1 MRWSLGVTQRFWLGV
16 RRIGMDVTVKA
27 GGPDKESADAI
38 VLMLYEGDT
47 VPRGAAATLDKALEG
62 AITALLQEGE
72 FTGKSRQQSVLH
84 TQGRLKSR
92 KVVLA
97 GLGKSNKLTLEGWR
111 QAAGS
116 AAHYA
121 RGLGATTIAVAIDS
135 SEQAHIGLSDAAQ
148 AVAEGMVLALY
159 RFDKFKTEENNRPDV
174 TTVTL
179 ITSNRQQAKAVQQGA
194 EIGRILG
201 ESANFARSLINHPAN
216 EMTPT
221 ILAEQARQMAK
232 ECHLNCEI
240 LDRKD
245 LEKLGMGLFL
255 GVAQGSEQP
264 PKFIILEHRGG
275 KRGQGNIVFVGKG
288 ITFDSGGIS
297 IKSADGME
305 RMKYDMSG
313 GAAVIGTLR
322 ATALLKVPQNII
334 GLIPATENLPSGKAT
349 KPGDVHRAMNGKTAE
364 IINTDAEG
372 RLILGDALAYAARYK
387 PIACVDLATLTGA
400 CVVALGHEAIGM
412 MGNTQGED
420 LMDRLRK
427 SGTHTG
433 ERVWQLP
440 LWDEYLEHVK
450 SDVADVKNVGMGR
463 AAGTIA
469 GAAFLVKFVDGYP
482 WVHLDIAGTAWAD
495 REQPYKPKGGTGVGV
510 RLLTQMVLD
519 WNAQQ

>member
-1 MRWSLGVTQRFWLGV
+1 ME
-16 RRIGMDVTVKA
+16 VTVKA
-27 GGPDKESADAI
+27 GGIDKESVDAI
-38 VLMLYEGDT
+38 VLMLYEGD
-47 VPRGAAATLDKALEG
+47 VAPQGAAAMTDKALDG
-62 AITALLQEGE
+62 AITSLRQAGE
-72 FTGKSRQQSVLH
+72 FTGKPRQHSVLH
-84 TQGRLKSR
+84 TQGRLKAN
-92 KVVLA
+92 KVVLT
-97 GLGKSNKLTLEGWR
+97 GLGKPDKLTLEGLR

-116 AAHYA
+116 AAQYA
-121 RGLGATTIAVAIDS
+121 RGLGASTLSAPIQAA
-135 SEQAHIGLSDAAQ
+135 EQASVEPSETAQ
-148 AVAEGMVLALY
+148 AVVEGMVLALY
-159 RFDKFKTEENNRPDV
+159 RFDKFKTEENDRRDV
-174 TTVTL
+174 TSVTL
-179 ITSNRQQAKAVQQGA
+179 LANNQERAKAVRQGA

-201 ESANFARSLINHPAN
+201 ESANLARSLINHPSN

-232 ECHLNCEI
+232 VCHLKCEV

-245 LEKLGMGLFL
+245 MEKLGMGLLL
-255 GVAQGSEQP
+255 GVAQGSEEL

-275 KRGQGNIVFVGKG
+275 KRGQGNLVFVGKG
-288 ITFDSGGIS
+288 VTFDSGGIS
-297 IKSADGME
+297 IKPADGME

-313 GAAVIGTLR
+313 GAAVIGALR
-322 ATALLKVPQNII
+322 ATALLQVPQNVI

-387 PIACVDLATLTGA
+387 PVACVDLATLTGA

-412 MGNTQGED
+412 MGNAEGEE
-420 LMDRLRK
+420 LMDRLRRA
-427 SGTHTG
+427 GMRTG

-519 WNAQQ
+519 WNAHQ

>member
-1 MRWSLGVTQRFWLGV
+1 ME
-16 RRIGMDVTVKA
+16 VTVKA
-27 GGPDKESADAI
+27 GGLEKESVDAI
-38 VLMLYEGDT
+38 VLMLHEGDT
-47 VPRGAAATLDKALEG
+47 VPQGAVAMIDKALDG
-62 AITALLQEGE
+62 AVTALRQGGD
-72 FTGKSRQQSVLH
+72 FTGKPRQQSVLH
-84 TQGRLKSR
+84 TQGRLKAK
-92 KVVLA
+92 KVVLT
-97 GLGKSNKLTLEGWR
+97 GVGKPDKLTLEGLR
-111 QAAGS
+111 QASGS

-121 RGLGATTIAVAIDS
+121 RGLGASTLAATIEGA
-135 SEQAHIGLSDAAQ
+135 EQASIGPSEAAQ
-148 AVAEGMVLALY
+148 AVTEGMVLALY
-159 RFDKFKTEENNRPDV
+159 RFDKFKTEENDRRDV
-174 TTVTL
+174 TAITL
-179 ITSNRQQAKAVQQGA
+179 IANNREQAKAVRQGA
-194 EIGRILG
+194 EIGRIFG
-201 ESANFARSLINHPAN
+201 ESANFARSLINHPSN

-232 ECHLNCEI
+232 DCHLRCEI
-240 LDRKD
+240 LDRKGI
-245 LEKLGMGLFL
+245 EKLGMGLLL
-255 GVAQGSEQP
+255 GVAQGSEEP

-275 KRGQGNIVFVGKG
+275 RRGQGNLVFVGKG

-297 IKSADGME
+297 IKPAEGME

-313 GAAVIGTLR
+313 GAAVIGALR
-322 ATALLKVPQNII
+322 AIALLKVPQNVI

-364 IINTDAEG
+364 IVNTDAEG

-412 MGNTQGED
+412 LGNAQGEE
-420 LMDRLRK
+420 LMDRLRQA
-427 SGTHTG
+427 GMRTG

-450 SDVADVKNVGMGR
+450 SDVADVRNVGMGR

-469 GAAFLVKFVDGYP
+469 GAAFLVKFVEGYP

>member
-1 MRWSLGVTQRFWLGV
+1 MEVTGR
-16 RRIGMDVTVKA
+16 A
-27 GGPDKESADAI
+27 GRLDKESVDAI
-38 VLMLYEGDT
+38 ILMLNEGDS
-47 VPRGAAATLDKALEG
+47 VPRGTAAMIDKSLDG
-62 AITALLQEGE
+62 AVTALLREGE
-72 FTGKSRQQSVLH
+72 FTGKARQQSVLH
-84 TQGRLKSR
+84 TPGRLKSK
-92 KVVLA
+92 KVVLT
-97 GLGKSNKLTLEGWR
+97 GLGKPEKLTLEGLR

-116 AAHYA
+116 AANYA
-121 RGLGATTIAVAIDS
+121 RSLHASTIAATL
-135 SEQAHIGLSDAAQ
+135 EGAEHAHLALSDAAQ
-148 AVAEGMVLALY
+148 AVAEGMVLGLY
-159 RFDKFKTEENNRPDV
+159 RFDKFKTEENDRHEV
-174 TTVTL
+174 TAVTL
-179 ITSNRQQAKAVQQGA
+179 IADSRAQVKAVQQGA

-201 ESANFARSLINHPAN
+201 ESTNFARSLVNHPSN

-221 ILAEQARQMAK
+221 ILAEQARQMAQ
-232 ECHLNCEI
+232 ECDLKCEV

-245 LEKLGMGLFL
+245 MEKLGMGLLL

-264 PKFIILEHRGG
+264 PQFIVLEHRGG
-275 KRGQGNIVFVGKG
+275 KRTQGNIVFVGKG

-313 GAAVIGTLR
+313 GAAVIGALR
-322 ATALLKVPQNII
+322 AAALLRVPQNVI

-412 MGNTQGED
+412 MGNSRGEP
-420 LMDRLRK
+420 LMDRLR
-427 SGTHTG
+427 GAGMRTG

-463 AAGTIA
+463 AAGAIA
-469 GAAFLVKFVDGYP
+469 GAAFLAKFVDGYP

-510 RLLTQMVLD
+510 RLLTHMILD
-519 WNAQQ
+519 WNTNG

>member
-1 MRWSLGVTQRFWLGV
+1 MEVTG
-16 RRIGMDVTVKA
+16 KA
-27 GGPDKESADAI
+27 GGLDKESVDAI
-38 VLMLYEGDT
+38 VLMLYEGAT
-47 VPRGAAATLDKALEG
+47 VPRGVAATVDKALDG
-62 AITALLQEGE
+62 AVTALLREGE
-72 FTGKSRQQSVLH
+72 FTGKLRQQSVLH
-84 TQGRLKSR
+84 AQGRLKSK

-97 GLGKSNKLTLEGWR
+97 GLGKPEKLTLEGLR

-121 RGLGATTIAVAIDS
+121 RDLRAATIAVAVEGA
-135 SEQAHIGLSDAAQ
+135 EQAHIGLPEAAQ
-148 AVAEGMVLALY
+148 AIAEGMVLALY
-159 RFDKFKTEENNRPDV
+159 RFDKFKTEENDRPEV
-174 TTVTL
+174 TAVTL
-179 ITSNRQQAKAVQQGA
+179 IASNRQQAKAVQQGA

-201 ESANFARSLINHPAN
+201 ESANFARSLVNHPSN

-221 ILAEQARQMAK
+221 ILAEQARQMAQ
-232 ECHLNCEI
+232 ECHLKCEI

-245 LEKLGMGLFL
+245 LEKLSMGLFL

-297 IKSADGME
+297 IKPADGME

-313 GAAVIGTLR
+313 GAAVIGALR
-322 ATALLKVPQNII
+322 AMALLQAPQNVI
-334 GLIPATENLPSGKAT
+334 GLVPATENLPSGKAT

-412 MGNTQGED
+412 MGNAQGEA
-420 LMDRLRK
+420 LMERIRK
-427 SGTHTG
+427 AGTRTG

-440 LWDEYLEHVK
+440 LWDEYLEYVK

-495 REQPYKPKGGTGVGV
+495 REQPYKPKGGTGVGA

-519 WNAQQ
+519 WEAQQ

>member
-1 MRWSLGVTQRFWLGV
+1 ME
-16 RRIGMDVTVKA
+16 VTVKA
-27 GGPDKESADAI
+27 GGLEKESVDAI
-38 VLMLYEGDT
+38 VLMLHEGDA
-47 VPRGAAATLDKALEG
+47 VPQGAVAMIDKALDG
-62 AITALLQEGE
+62 ALTALRQGGE
-72 FTGKSRQQSVLH
+72 FTGKPRQQSVWH
-84 TQGRLKSR
+84 TQGRLKAK
-92 KVVLA
+92 KVVLT
-97 GLGKSNKLTLEGWR
+97 GVGKPDKLTLEGLR

-121 RGLGATTIAVAIDS
+121 RSLGASTLAATVESA
-135 SEQAHIGLSDAAQ
+135 EQASIGLSEAAQ
-148 AVAEGMVLALY
+148 AVTEGMVLALY
-159 RFDKFKTEENNRPDV
+159 RFDKFKTEENDRRDVSAIALIANNRA
-174 TTVTL
+174 
-179 ITSNRQQAKAVQQGA
+179 QAKAVRQGA

-201 ESANFARSLINHPAN
+201 ESANFARSLINHPSN

-221 ILAEQARQMAK
+221 ILAEQARQMAND
-232 ECHLNCEI
+232 CHLRCEI

-245 LEKLGMGLFL
+245 IEKLGMGLLL
-255 GVAQGSEQP
+255 GVAQGSEEP

-275 KRGQGNIVFVGKG
+275 RRGQGNLVFVGKG

-297 IKSADGME
+297 IKPAEGME

-313 GAAVIGTLR
+313 GAAVIGALR
-322 ATALLKVPQNII
+322 AIALLKVAQNVI

-364 IINTDAEG
+364 IVNTDAEG
-372 RLILGDALAYAARYK
+372 RLVLGDALAYAARYK

-412 MGNTQGED
+412 LGNAQGEE
-420 LMDRLRK
+420 LMDRLRQA
-427 SGTHTG
+427 GMRTG

-469 GAAFLVKFVDGYP
+469 GAAFLVKFVEGYP

-495 REQPYKPKGGTGVGV
+495 REQPYKPRGGTGVGV

-519 WNAQQ
+519 WNTQQ

>member
-1 MRWSLGVTQRFWLGV
+1 MEVL
-16 RRIGMDVTVKA
+16 VKA
-27 GGPDKESADAI
+27 SGVDKEPVDAI
-38 VLMLYEGDT
+38 ILMLHEGDA
-47 VPRGAAATLDKALEG
+47 VPQGAAAMVDKALDG
-62 AITALLQEGE
+62 AVTALQQEGE
-72 FTGKSRQQSVLH
+72 FTGKPKQQSILR
-84 TQGRLKSR
+84 TQGRLKAK
-92 KVVLA
+92 KVVLI
-97 GLGKSNKLTLEGWR
+97 GLGKPEKLTLEGLR

-116 AAHYA
+116 AAQYA
-121 RGLGATTIAVAIDS
+121 RGLGASTLAVTIEGA
-135 SEQAHIGLSDAAQ
+135 EQVTISPAEGAQ

-159 RFDKFKTEENNRPDV
+159 RFDKFKTEANERRDV
-174 TTVTL
+174 TSVTF
-179 ITSNRQQAKAVQQGA
+179 IANTREQAKEVRQGV

-201 ESANFARSLINHPAN
+201 ESANFARSLINHPSNA
-216 EMTPT
+216 MTPT

-232 ECHLNCEI
+232 DCQLKCEV

-245 LEKLGMGLFL
+245 MEKLGMGLLL
-255 GVAQGSEQP
+255 GVAQGSEEP

-275 KRGQGNIVFVGKG
+275 KRGQGSLVFVGKG

-297 IKSADGME
+297 IKPADGME

-313 GAAVIGTLR
+313 GAAVIGALR
-322 ATALLKVPQNII
+322 AIALLQVPQNVI

-349 KPGDVHRAMNGKTAE
+349 KPGDVHRAMNGTTAE

-387 PIACVDLATLTGA
+387 PVACVDLATLTGA

-412 MGNTQGED
+412 LGNTEGEA
-420 LMDRLRK
+420 LMDHLRQA
-427 SGTHTG
+427 GMRTG

-440 LWDEYLEHVK
+440 LWDEYLEDVK

-519 WNAQQ
+519 WNAHQ

>member
-1 MRWSLGVTQRFWLGV
+1 ME
-16 RRIGMDVTVKA
+16 VTVKA
-27 GGPDKESADAI
+27 GGLEKQSVDAI
-38 VLMLYEGDT
+38 MLMLYEGDS
-47 VPRGAAATLDKALEG
+47 VPQGVMAQIDQALDG
-62 AITALLQEGE
+62 AISALLQEGE
-72 FTGKSRQQSVLH
+72 FTGKSKQQAVLH
-84 TQGRLKSR
+84 TQGRLKSK
-92 KVVLA
+92 KVVLV
-97 GLGKSNKLTLEGWR
+97 GLGQPEALTLERLR

-116 AAHYA
+116 AAHFA
-121 RGLGATTIAVAIDS
+121 SDLRVSSLATTLEGTERAQLALI
-135 SEQAHIGLSDAAQ
+135 EAAQ
-148 AVAEGMVLALY
+148 AVTEGIVLGLY
-159 RFDKFKTEENNRPDV
+159 RFDKFKTERSDLKDVASVTLVANNRE
-174 TTVTL
+174 
-179 ITSNRQQAKAVQQGA
+179 QARMIERGV
-194 EIGRILG
+194 EIGRVLA
-201 ESANFARSLINHPAN
+201 ESASFARSLVNHPAN

-232 ECHLNCEI
+232 ECHLKYEI
-240 LDRKD
+240 LDRKEM
-245 LEKLGMGLFL
+245 EKLGMGLLL

-264 PKFIILEHRGG
+264 PKFIILEHRSG
-275 KRGQGNIVFVGKG
+275 KRGQDNIVLVGKG

-297 IKSADGME
+297 IKAAEGME

-313 GAAVIGTLR
+313 GAAVIGALR
-322 ATALLKVPQNII
+322 AAALLKVPQNVI

-387 PIACVDLATLTGA
+387 PSACVDLATLTGA

-412 MGNTQGED
+412 MGNHQGAA
-420 LMDRLRK
+420 LMDRLQKAGMR
-427 SGTHTG
+427 TG

-463 AAGTIA
+463 AAGAIA

-495 REQPYKPKGGTGVGV
+495 RDQPYKPKGGTGVGV
-510 RLLTQMVLD
+510 RLLAQMLLD
-519 WNAQQ
+519 WNAKE

>member
-1 MRWSLGVTQRFWLGV
+1 ME
-16 RRIGMDVTVKA
+16 VTVKA
-27 GGPDKESADAI
+27 GGIDKESVDAM
-38 VLMLYEGDT
+38 VLMLYEGN
-47 VPRGAAATLDKALEG
+47 VAPQGAAAMIDKALDG
-62 AITALLQEGE
+62 AVTALRQEGE
-72 FTGKSRQQSVLH
+72 FTGKPKQQSILH
-84 TQGRLKSR
+84 TQGRLKAK
-92 KVVLA
+92 KVILI
-97 GLGKSNKLTLEGWR
+97 GLGKPTQLTLEGLR

-116 AAHYA
+116 AVHYA
-121 RGLGATTIAVAIDS
+121 RGLGASTLAAPLEGA
-135 SEQAHIGLSDAAQ
+135 EQAPIGLSETAQ
-148 AVAEGMVLALY
+148 AVAEGMILALY
-159 RFDKFKTEENNRPDV
+159 RFDKFKTEENDRRDV
-174 TTVTL
+174 TSVTF
-179 ITSNRQQAKAVQQGA
+179 IASNREQAKAVRQGA
-194 EIGRILG
+194 EVGRILG
-201 ESANFARSLINHPAN
+201 ESANFARSLINHPSN

-221 ILAEQARQMAK
+221 ILAEQAHQMAK
-232 ECHLNCEI
+232 DCHLKCEV

-245 LEKLGMGLFL
+245 IEKLGMGLLL
-255 GVAQGSEQP
+255 GVAQGSEEP

-275 KRGQGNIVFVGKG
+275 KRGQGNLVFVGKG

-297 IKSADGME
+297 IKPADGME

-313 GAAVIGTLR
+313 GAAVMGALR
-322 ATALLKVPQNII
+322 ATALLKVPQNVI

-387 PIACVDLATLTGA
+387 PVACVDLATLTGA

-412 MGNTQGED
+412 MGNAQGEE
-420 LMDRLRK
+420 LMDRLRQA
-427 SGTHTG
+427 GIRTG

>member
-1 MRWSLGVTQRFWLGV
+1 ME
-16 RRIGMDVTVKA
+16 VTVKV
-27 GGPDKESADAI
+27 GGLDKESVDAI
-38 VLMLYEGDT
+38 VLMLYEGDGAQQ
-47 VPRGAAATLDKALEG
+47 GAAAMIDKAVDG

-72 FTGKSRQQSVLH
+72 FTGKPKQHSVLH
-84 TQGRLKSR
+84 THGRLKAK
-92 KVVLA
+92 KVVLV
-97 GLGKSNKLTLEGWR
+97 GLGKPEKLTLDGLR

-116 AAHYA
+116 AANYA
-121 RGLGATTIAVAIDS
+121 QGLRASTIAASI
-135 SEQAHIGLSDAAQ
+135 EGTERAQHAPSDAAQ

-159 RFDKFKTEENNRPDV
+159 RFDKFKTEENDRIDV
-174 TTVTL
+174 AAVTL
-179 ITSNRQQAKAVQQGA
+179 VANNRERARAVQQGA

-201 ESANFARSLINHPAN
+201 ESANFARSLVNHPSN

-221 ILAEQARQMAK
+221 ILAEHARQMAK
-232 ECHLNCEI
+232 ACNVKCDV

-245 LEKLGMGLFL
+245 MEKLGMGLLL

-264 PKFIILEHRGG
+264 PKFIVLEHRGG
-275 KRGQGNIVFVGKG
+275 KHGQGNIVFVGKG

-297 IKSADGME
+297 IKPADGME

-313 GAAVIGTLR
+313 GAAVIGALR
-322 ATALLKVPQNII
+322 AAALLKLPQNVI

-372 RLILGDALAYAARYK
+372 RLILGDALAYAARYR

-412 MGNTQGED
+412 MGNTQGEE

-427 SGTHTG
+427 AGMHTG

-440 LWDEYLEHVK
+440 LWDEYLEYVK

-463 AAGTIA
+463 AAGSIA

-495 REQPYKPKGGTGVGV
+495 REQPYKPRGGTGVGV
-510 RLLTQMVLD
+510 RLLTQMLMD
-519 WNAQQ
+519 WNTKA

>member
-1 MRWSLGVTQRFWLGV
+1 MEVRGKVGGV
-16 RRIGMDVTVKA
+16 
-27 GGPDKESADAI
+27 DKESVDAI
-38 VLMLYEGDT
+38 VLMLSEGDAT
-47 VPRGAAATLDKALEG
+47 LQGAAAVIDKALDG
-62 AITALLQEGE
+62 AVRALRQDEE
-72 FTGKSRQQSVLH
+72 FTGKARQHAVLH
-84 TQGRLKSR
+84 TQGRLKA
-92 KVVLA
+92 KKIILA
-97 GLGKSNKLTLEGWR
+97 GLGKPEQLTLEGLR
-111 QAAGS
+111 QTAGS
-116 AAHYA
+116 AAQYA
-121 RGLGATTIAVAIDS
+121 RGLGAHTLAAIVEAA
-135 SEQAHIGLSDAAQ
+135 EQAHIGLSEAAQ
-148 AVAEGMVLALY
+148 AMAEGMVLALY
-159 RFDKFKTEENNRPDV
+159 RFDKFKTEENDRRDV
-174 TTVTL
+174 TSLTL
-179 ITSNRQQAKAVQQGA
+179 IANRREQAQAVQQGA
-194 EIGRILG
+194 EVGRILG
-201 ESANFARSLINHPAN
+201 ESANFARSLINHPSN
-216 EMTPT
+216 EMTPS

-232 ECHLNCEI
+232 DCHLKCEI

-255 GVAQGSEQP
+255 GVAQGSEEP

-275 KRGQGNIVFVGKG
+275 KRGQGNLVFVGKG

-297 IKSADGME
+297 IKPADGME

-313 GAAVIGTLR
+313 GAAVIGALR
-322 ATALLKVPQNII
+322 ATALLQLPQNVI

-412 MGNTQGED
+412 MGNAQGEA
-420 LMDRLRK
+420 LMDRLRQA
-427 SGTHTG
+427 GTRTG

-519 WNAQQ
+519 WNAQP

>member
-1 MRWSLGVTQRFWLGV
+1 ME
-16 RRIGMDVTVKA
+16 VTVKT
-27 GGPDKESADAI
+27 GEIVKESVDVI
-38 VLMLYEGDT
+38 VLMLYEDK
-47 VPRGAAATLDKALEG
+47 AALQGTAAVIDKALDG
-62 AITALLQEGE
+62 AVTALFQDGE
-72 FTGKSRQQSVLH
+72 FSGKSKQQSVLH
-84 TQGRLKSR
+84 AHGRLQAK
-92 KVVLA
+92 KVVLI
-97 GLGKSNKLTLEGWR
+97 GLGNPDKLTLEGFR

-116 AAHYA
+116 AAQYS
-121 RGLGATTIAVAIDS
+121 RGLGASTVATTIEGA
-135 SEQAHIGLSDAAQ
+135 ERAHLPLSDAAQ
-148 AVAEGMVLALY
+148 ALVEGMVLALY
-159 RFDKFKTEENNRPDV
+159 RFDKFR
-174 TTVTL
+174 TVEQDRQE
-179 ITSNRQQAKAVQQGA
+179 ITAVRLVATNRQQARALQQGA
-194 EIGRILG
+194 ETGRVLA
-201 ESANFARSLINHPAN
+201 ESTNFARSLVNHPAN

-221 ILAEQARQMAK
+221 MLADEARQMAK
-232 ECHLNCEI
+232 ECDLKCEI

-245 LEKLGMGLFL
+245 LEKLRMGLLL

-275 KRGQGNIVFVGKG
+275 KKSQSNIVFVGKG

-297 IKSADGME
+297 IKSAEGME

-313 GAAVIGTLR
+313 GAAVLGALR
-322 ATALLKVPQNII
+322 AAALLKVPQNII

-387 PIACVDLATLTGA
+387 PIACIDLATLTGA

-412 MGNTQGED
+412 MGNDEGEA
-420 LMDRLRK
+420 LMDRLRRA
-427 SGTHTG
+427 GTYTG

-469 GAAFLVKFVDGYP
+469 GAAFLMKFVDGYP

-495 REQPYKPKGGTGVGV
+495 REQPYKTKGGTGVGV
-510 RLLTQMVLD
+510 RLLTQMLLD
-519 WNAQQ
+519 WNRKE

>member
-1 MRWSLGVTQRFWLGV
+1 ME
-16 RRIGMDVTVKA
+16 VTVKA
-27 GGPDKESADAI
+27 GGIDKESVDAI
-38 VLMLYEGDT
+38 VLMLYEDD
-47 VPRGAAATLDKALEG
+47 VAPQGAAAVIDKALDG
-62 AITALLQEGE
+62 AIRALRQAGE
-72 FTGKSRQQSVLH
+72 FTGKPRQHSVLH
-84 TQGRLKSR
+84 TQGRLKAN
-92 KVVLA
+92 KVVLT
-97 GLGKSNKLTLEGWR
+97 GLGKPDKLTLERLR

-116 AAHYA
+116 AAQYA
-121 RGLGATTIAVAIDS
+121 RGLGASTLAVPIQAA
-135 SEQAHIGLSDAAQ
+135 EQASIELSETAQ
-148 AVAEGMVLALY
+148 AVVEGMVLALY
-159 RFDKFKTEENNRPDV
+159 RFDKFKTEENDRRDV
-174 TTVTL
+174 TSVTL
-179 ITSNRQQAKAVQQGA
+179 LANNQERAKAVRQGA

-201 ESANFARSLINHPAN
+201 ESANLARSLINHPSN

-232 ECHLNCEI
+232 DCHLKCEV

-245 LEKLGMGLFL
+245 MEKLGMGLLL
-255 GVAQGSEQP
+255 GVAQGSEEP

-275 KRGQGNIVFVGKG
+275 KRGQGNLVFVGKG

-297 IKSADGME
+297 IKPADGME

-313 GAAVIGTLR
+313 GAAVIGALR
-322 ATALLKVPQNII
+322 ATALLRVPQNVI

-387 PIACVDLATLTGA
+387 PVACVDLATLTGA
-400 CVVALGHEAIGM
+400 CIVALGHEAIGM
-412 MGNTQGED
+412 MGNAEGEE
-420 LMDRLRK
+420 LMDRLRRA
-427 SGTHTG
+427 GMRTG

-440 LWDEYLEHVK
+440 LWDEYLEHIK

-469 GAAFLVKFVDGYP
+469 GAAFLIKFVDGYP

-519 WNAQQ
+519 WNAHQ

>member
-1 MRWSLGVTQRFWLGV
+1 
-16 RRIGMDVTVKA
+16 
-27 GGPDKESADAI
+27 
-38 VLMLYEGDT
+38 
-47 VPRGAAATLDKALEG
+47 
-62 AITALLQEGE
+62 
-72 FTGKSRQQSVLH
+72 
-84 TQGRLKSR
+84 
-92 KVVLA
+92 
-97 GLGKSNKLTLEGWR
+97 
-111 QAAGS
+111 
-116 AAHYA
+116 
-121 RGLGATTIAVAIDS
+121 
-135 SEQAHIGLSDAAQ
+135 
-148 AVAEGMVLALY
+148 MVLASY
-159 RFDKFKTEENNRPDV
+159 RFDKFKTEENDCKDV
-174 TTVTL
+174 TAATL
-179 ITSNRQQAKAVQQGA
+179 IADNREQARAVQQGA
-194 EIGRILG
+194 EIGLILG
-201 ESANFARSLINHPAN
+201 ESTNFARSLVNHPSN

-221 ILAEQARQMAK
+221 ILGEHARQMAK
-232 ECHLNCEI
+232 ECQLKCEI

-245 LEKLGMGLFL
+245 LEKLGMGLLL

-275 KRGQGNIVFVGKG
+275 KRTQGNIVFVGKG

-297 IKSADGME
+297 MKSADGME

-313 GAAVIGTLR
+313 GAAVIGALR
-322 ATALLKVPQNII
+322 AAGLLKVRHNVI

-372 RLILGDALAYAARYK
+372 RLILADALAFAARYK

-412 MGNTQGED
+412 MGNSQGQE
-420 LMDRLRK
+420 LMDRLRRA
-427 SGTHTG
+427 GMRTG

-463 AAGTIA
+463 AAGAIA

-495 REQPYKPKGGTGVGV
+495 REQAYKPKGGTGVGV
-510 RLLTQMVLD
+510 RLLTQMLLNWD
-519 WNAQQ
+519 SQER

>member
-1 MRWSLGVTQRFWLGV
+1 
-16 RRIGMDVTVKA
+16 
-27 GGPDKESADAI
+27 
-38 VLMLYEGDT
+38 
-47 VPRGAAATLDKALEG
+47 
-62 AITALLQEGE
+62 
-72 FTGKSRQQSVLH
+72 
-84 TQGRLKSR
+84 
-92 KVVLA
+92 
-97 GLGKSNKLTLEGWR
+97 
-111 QAAGS
+111 
-116 AAHYA
+116 
-121 RGLGATTIAVAIDS
+121 
-135 SEQAHIGLSDAAQ
+135 
-148 AVAEGMVLALY
+148 
-159 RFDKFKTEENNRPDV
+159 
-174 TTVTL
+174 
-179 ITSNRQQAKAVQQGA
+179 
-194 EIGRILG
+194 
-201 ESANFARSLINHPAN
+201 
-216 EMTPT
+216 MTPT
-221 ILAEQARQMAK
+221 ILAEQAHQMAK
-232 ECHLNCEI
+232 DCHLKCEV

-245 LEKLGMGLFL
+245 IEKLGMGLLL
-255 GVAQGSEQP
+255 GVAQGSEEP

-275 KRGQGNIVFVGKG
+275 KRGQGNLVFVGKG

-297 IKSADGME
+297 IKPADGME

-313 GAAVIGTLR
+313 GAAVIGALR
-322 ATALLKVPQNII
+322 ATALLKVPQNVI

-387 PIACVDLATLTGA
+387 PVACVDLATLTGA

-412 MGNTQGED
+412 MGNAQGEA
-420 LMDRLRK
+420 LMDRLRQA
-427 SGTHTG
+427 GMRTG

-469 GAAFLVKFVDGYP
+469 GAAFLVKFVDDYP

-495 REQPYKPKGGTGVGV
+495 RDQPYKPKGGTGVGV

>member
-1 MRWSLGVTQRFWLGV
+1 MEV
-16 RRIGMDVTVKA
+16 MVKA
-27 GGPDKESADAI
+27 GRLDKEAVDTI
-38 VLMLYEGDT
+38 VLMLYEGDS
-47 VPRGAAATLDKALEG
+47 VPQGIAAMIDKALDG
-62 AITALLQEGE
+62 AITALIREGE
-72 FTGKSRQQSVLH
+72 FTGKPKQQSVLH
-84 TQGRLKSR
+84 TQGRIKSK
-92 KVVLA
+92 KVVLT
-97 GLGKSNKLTLEGWR
+97 GLGKPEKLTLEGLR

-116 AAHYA
+116 AANYA
-121 RGLGATTIAVAIDS
+121 RGLRTGTIATTIDGAERA
-135 SEQAHIGLSDAAQ
+135 QMALSDAAQ
-148 AVAEGMVLALY
+148 AVAEGMVLGLY
-159 RFDKFKTEENNRPDV
+159 SFNKFKSEANERQDMIAVTLVANNREQV
-174 TTVTL
+174 
-179 ITSNRQQAKAVQQGA
+179 KAVQQGA

-201 ESANFARSLINHPAN
+201 ESTNFARSLVNHPSN

-232 ECHLNCEI
+232 AYDLKCEV

-245 LEKLGMGLFL
+245 MEKLGMGLLL

-264 PKFIILEHRGG
+264 PKFIVLEHRGG
-275 KRGQGNIVFVGKG
+275 KRTQGNIVFVGKG
-288 ITFDSGGIS
+288 VTFDSGGIS

-313 GAAVIGTLR
+313 GAAVIGALR
-322 ATALLKVPQNII
+322 AAALLKVAQNVI

-372 RLILGDALAYAARYK
+372 RLILGDALAYTARYK
-387 PIACVDLATLTGA
+387 PIACIDLATLTGA

-412 MGNTQGED
+412 MGNSQGEE
-420 LMDRLRK
+420 LMDRLRQA
-427 SGTHTG
+427 GMRTG

-463 AAGTIA
+463 AAGAIA
-469 GAAFLVKFVDGYP
+469 GAAFLANFVDGYP

-510 RLLTQMVLD
+510 RLLTQILLD
-519 WNAQQ
+519 WNTKG

>member
-1 MRWSLGVTQRFWLGV
+1 ME
-16 RRIGMDVTVKA
+16 VTVKA
-27 GGPDKESADAI
+27 GGIDKESVDAMI
-38 VLMLYEGDT
+38 LMLYEGDAALQ
-47 VPRGAAATLDKALEG
+47 GAATMIDKALDG
-62 AITALLQEGE
+62 AITALRQEGE
-72 FTGKSRQQSVLH
+72 FTGKPRQHSVLH
-84 TQGRLKSR
+84 TQGRLKAN
-92 KVVLA
+92 KVVLT
-97 GLGKSNKLTLEGWR
+97 GLGKLDKLTLEGLR

-116 AAHYA
+116 VAQYA
-121 RGLGATTIAVAIDS
+121 RGLGASTLAATIEGA
-135 SEQAHIGLSDAAQ
+135 EQASLAPSEAAQ
-148 AVAEGMVLALY
+148 AMVEGMVLALY
-159 RFDKFKTEENNRPDV
+159 RFDKFKTEENDRRDV
-174 TTVTL
+174 ASVTL
-179 ITSNRQQAKAVQQGA
+179 LANNREQSKAIRQGA
-194 EIGRILG
+194 EIGCILG

-232 ECHLNCEI
+232 ECQLKCEV

-245 LEKLGMGLFL
+245 MEKLGMGLLL
-255 GVAQGSEQP
+255 GVAQGSDEP
-264 PKFIILEHRGG
+264 PKFIVLEHRGG
-275 KRGQGNIVFVGKG
+275 KRGQGNLVFVGKG

-297 IKSADGME
+297 IKPADGME

-313 GAAVIGTLR
+313 GAAVIGALR
-322 ATALLKVPQNII
+322 ATALLKVPQNVI
-334 GLIPATENLPSGKAT
+334 GIVPATENLPSGKAT

-387 PIACVDLATLTGA
+387 PIACIDLATLTGA

-412 MGNTQGED
+412 MGNTQGEA
-420 LMDRLRK
+420 LMDRLRQ
-427 SGTHTG
+427 SGIRTG

-469 GAAFLVKFVDGYP
+469 GAAFLIKFVDGYP

-519 WNAQQ
+519 WNARQ

>member
-1 MRWSLGVTQRFWLGV
+1 ME
-16 RRIGMDVTVKA
+16 VTVKA
-27 GGPDKESADAI
+27 GGLDKESVDAI
-38 VLMLYEGDT
+38 VLMLYEGNA
-47 VPRGAAATLDKALEG
+47 VPKGAAAMIDKALDG
-62 AITALLQEGE
+62 AITALLKEGE
-72 FTGKSRQQSVLH
+72 FTGQPKQQSVLH
-84 TQGRLKSR
+84 TQGRLKAK
-92 KVVLA
+92 KVVLI
-97 GLGKSNKLTLEGWR
+97 GLGKPEKLTLEGLR
-111 QAAGS
+111 QAAGG
-116 AAHYA
+116 AARYA
-121 RGLGATTIAVAIDS
+121 LDLRAGTVAAAIDGTTR
-135 SEQAHIGLSDAAQ
+135 AHQPLSDTAQ
-148 AVAEGMVLALY
+148 AVAEGMVLGLY
-159 RFDKFKTEENNRPDV
+159 RFDKFKTEESDRKDV
-174 TTVTL
+174 AAVTL
-179 ITSNRQQAKAVQQGA
+179 VADNREQARAVQQGA

-201 ESANFARSLINHPAN
+201 ESTNFARSLVNHPSN

-221 ILAEQARQMAK
+221 ILAEHARQMAK
-232 ECHLNCEI
+232 ECHLKCEI

-245 LEKLGMGLFL
+245 LEKLRMGLLL

-275 KRGQGNIVFVGKG
+275 KRTQGNIVFVGKG

-313 GAAVIGTLR
+313 GAAVIGALR
-322 ATALLKVPQNII
+322 AAALLNVPHNLI

-412 MGNTQGED
+412 MGNAPGEE
-420 LMDRLRK
+420 LMDRLRRA
-427 SGTHTG
+427 GVRAG
-433 ERVWQLP
+433 EQVWQLP

-450 SDVADVKNVGMGR
+450 SEVADVKNVGMGR

-495 REQPYKPKGGTGVGV
+495 REHPYKSKGGTGVGV
-510 RLLTQMVLD
+510 RLLTQMLLD
-519 WNAQQ
+519 WNTEE

>member
-1 MRWSLGVTQRFWLGV
+1 MEVA
-16 RRIGMDVTVKA
+16 VKA
-27 GGPDKESADAI
+27 SGIDKEPVDAMI
-38 VLMLYEGDT
+38 LLLCEGD
-47 VPRGAAATLDKALEG
+47 AAPQDAVAVIDKALDG
-62 AITALLQEGE
+62 AITALREEGE
-72 FTGKSRQQSVLH
+72 FTGKVKQQASLH
-84 TQGRLKSR
+84 TQGRLKAK
-92 KVVLA
+92 KVVLV
-97 GLGKSNKLTLEGWR
+97 GLGKPEKQTLEGLR

-116 AAHYA
+116 AAQYA
-121 RGLGATTIAVAIDS
+121 RGVGANSLAVAFEGLGHAPFAA
-135 SEQAHIGLSDAAQ
+135 SEAAQ
-148 AVAEGMVLALY
+148 AVVEGMVLALY
-159 RFDKFKTEENNRPDV
+159 RFDKFKTEENERRQVRSITLV
-174 TTVTL
+174 THTRAQV
-179 ITSNRQQAKAVQQGA
+179 KAVQQGA

-201 ESANFARSLINHPAN
+201 ESANFARSLVNHPSNA
-216 EMTPT
+216 MTPT

-232 ECHLNCEI
+232 ECQLKCEV

-245 LEKLGMGLFL
+245 MEKLGMGLLL
-255 GVAQGSEQP
+255 GVAQGSEEP

-275 KRGQGNIVFVGKG
+275 KRSQGNFVFVGKG

-297 IKSADGME
+297 IKPAEGME

-313 GAAVIGTLR
+313 GAAVIGALR
-322 ATALLKVPQNII
+322 ATALLKVPQNVI

-372 RLILGDALAYAARYK
+372 RLILADALAYAARYQ
-387 PIACVDLATLTGA
+387 PAVCVDLATLTGA

-412 MGNTQGED
+412 LGNVQGEA
-420 LMDRLRK
+420 LMGRLREAGMH
-427 SGTHTG
+427 SG

-469 GAAFLVKFVDGYP
+469 GAAFLSKFVDGYP

-519 WNAQQ
+519 WNTHQ

>member
-1 MRWSLGVTQRFWLGV
+1 ME
-16 RRIGMDVTVKA
+16 VTVQA
-27 GGPDKESADAI
+27 GGVDRESVDAI
-38 VLMLYEGDT
+38 VLMLHEGDST
-47 VPRGAAATLDKALEG
+47 LQGTAATIDKSLDGAL
-62 AITALLQEGE
+62 TALRREGE
-72 FTGKSRQQSVLH
+72 FTGKLKQQSVLH
-84 TQGRLKSR
+84 TPGQLKSKR
-92 KVVLA
+92 VVLA
-97 GLGKSNKLTLEGWR
+97 GLGKPEKLTLEGLR
-111 QAAGS
+111 QAAGG
-116 AAHYA
+116 AATCA
-121 RGLGATTIAVAIDS
+121 RELHASTIAVTIEGAERAPLALPDV
-135 SEQAHIGLSDAAQ
+135 AQ

-159 RFDKFKTEENNRPDV
+159 RFDKFKTEDNDRRDV
-174 TTVTL
+174 TKVT
-179 ITSNRQQAKAVQQGA
+179 IMANTRAQAKAVQQGA
-194 EIGRILG
+194 EIGRIVA
-201 ESANFARSLINHPAN
+201 ESANFARSLVNHPSN

-232 ECHLNCEI
+232 ECHLKCEV

-245 LEKLGMGLFL
+245 IAKLGMGLL
-255 GVAQGSEQP
+255 LAVAQGSEQP

-275 KRGQGNIVFVGKG
+275 TRSRGNIVFVGKG

-313 GAAVIGTLR
+313 GAAVIGALR
-322 ATALLKVPQNII
+322 AASLLQIPQNVI

-372 RLILGDALAYAARYK
+372 RLILGDALAYAARYR

-412 MGNTQGED
+412 MGNSQGEE
-420 LMDRLRK
+420 LMDRLRRA
-427 SGTHTG
+427 GGRTG

-469 GAAFLVKFVDGYP
+469 GAAFLVKFVDDYA

-510 RLLTQMVLD
+510 RLLTQMLLD
-519 WNAQQ
+519 WNTEKR